1 MRNFAAAMELD
12 RHIEILLLDND
23 CVIVPGLGGFTA
35 SHVEAKY
42 DDTDGMFLPPLRTL
56 GFNPKLCVND
66 SLLVQS
72 YTEAYDI
79 SYPEACN
86 RIDSEVEELKQ
97 HIDNTGSFTLN
108 NIGTLY
114 LNGNNALA
122 FTPCE
127 SGILTP
133 GLYSLSSFEMKP
145 LSAVA
150 VQQPA
155 KTASSSSATLVM
167 PLVAPDTEE
176 LEQRKSSSADKTIQ
190 IKLSVLRNVAAA
202 VIAVIIF
209 FALALPV
216 ENSNNYISTSSVGGF
231 TEMMTAGSQSSARQ
245 SKAQLSQTSP
255 AQHNVQDRVEAAVE
269 EKMCQ
274 EKTSEKPSTQVS
286 VPTDNY
292 YCIVL
297 ASRVSRTNAQAFVEQ
312 LHASGHAEAKVL
324 TEHGKSAKVVYGQ
337 YASAAEAQS
346 RLSGMRS
353 QKEFKEAWVY
363 HVN

>member
-1 MRNFAAAMELD
+1 MELD

-35 SHVEAKY
+35 GHVDAKY

-56 GFNPKLCVND
+56 GFNPRLCVND

-79 SYPEACN
+79 SYPEACT

-97 HIDNTGSFTLN
+97 HINNTGSFTLN

-114 LNGNNALA
+114 LNDNNAIA

-133 GLYSLSSFEMKP
+133 SLYSLSSFEMKP
-145 LSAVA
+145 LSAAA
-150 VQQPA
+150 VKPSD
-155 KTASSSSATLVM
+155 KSPVLSATSHVV
-167 PLVAPDTEE
+167 PFVAPEPVVQE
-176 LEQRKSSSADKTIQ
+176 LQESSSADKTIQ

-202 VIAVIIF
+202 IIAVIIF

-216 ENSNNYISTSSVGGF
+216 ENSNAYISTSSVGGF
-231 TEMMTAGSQSSARQ
+231 TEMMTSANHSSSRQPQAQLEHALPVHDNIESSA
-245 SKAQLSQTSP
+245 ADAQTSL
-255 AQHNVQDRVEAAVE
+255 
-269 EKMCQ
+269 
-274 EKTSEKPSTQVS
+274 EKTVEKASKQ
-286 VPTDNY
+286 PTAKAENY

-297 ASRVSRTNAQAFVEQ
+297 ASRVSHANAQAFVEQ
-312 LHASGHAEAKVL
+312 LHAAGHAEAAVL
-324 TEHGKSAKVVYGQ
+324 SEKGKSAKVVYGQ
-337 YASAAEAQS
+337 YTSAADAQH
-346 RLSGMRS
+346 RLAAMRGE
-353 QKEFKEAWVY
+353 KEFKEAWVY
-363 HVN
+363 HVD

>member
-1 MRNFAAAMELD
+1 MRNFALAMELD

-35 SHVEAKY
+35 GHVDAKY

-97 HIDNTGSFTLN
+97 HINNTGSFTLN

-114 LNGNNALA
+114 LNDNNAIA

-133 GLYSLSSFEMKP
+133 SLYSLSSFEMKP
-145 LSAVA
+145 LSVA
-150 VQQPA
+150 EVRQSDKSNAP
-155 KTASSSSATLVM
+155 SSSSLVV
-167 PLVAPDTEE
+167 PFVASDPVAAESQE
-176 LEQRKSSSADKTIQ
+176 SSAADKTIQ

-202 VIAVIIF
+202 IIAVIIF

-216 ENSNNYISTSSVGGF
+216 ENSNAYISTSSVGGF
-231 TEMMTAGSQSSARQ
+231 TEMMTSGSRPSVRQ
-245 SKAQLSQTSP
+245 SQAQLEQISP
-255 AQHNVQDRVEAAVE
+255 VQDNVEASTPKTKVA
-269 EKMCQ
+269 Q
-274 EKTSEKPSTQVS
+274 EKTPEKTTKQTTVQLGNSH
-286 VPTDNY
+286 
-292 YCIVL
+292 CIVL
-297 ASRVSRTNAQAFVEQ
+297 ASRVSQTNAQAYVER
-312 LHASGHAEAKVL
+312 LHAAGHAGEML
-324 TEHGKSAKVVYGQ
+324 QG
-337 YASAAEAQS
+337 
-346 RLSGMRS
+346 L
-353 QKEFKEAWVY
+353 FI
-363 HVN
+363 

>member
-1 MRNFAAAMELD
+1 MELD

-35 SHVEAKY
+35 GHVDAKY

-56 GFNPKLCVND
+56 GFNPRLCVND

-79 SYPEACN
+79 SYPEACT

-97 HIDNTGSFTLN
+97 HINNTGSFTLN

-114 LNGNNALA
+114 LNDNNAIA

-133 GLYSLSSFEMKP
+133 SLYSLSSFEMKP
-145 LSAVA
+145 LSAAA
-150 VQQPA
+150 VKPTD
-155 KTASSSSATLVM
+155 KSPVLSATSHVV
-167 PLVAPDTEE
+167 PFAASEPVVPE
-176 LEQRKSSSADKTIQ
+176 LQESSTADKTIQ

-202 VIAVIIF
+202 IIAVIIF

-216 ENSNNYISTSSVGGF
+216 ENSNAYISTSSVGGF
-231 TEMMTAGSQSSARQ
+231 TEMMTSTNLPSTRQ
-245 SKAQLSQTSP
+245 SQTQLEQVSPVHDNIEHSTADAQTSP
-255 AQHNVQDRVEAAVE
+255 
-269 EKMCQ
+269 
-274 EKTSEKPSTQVS
+274 EKTPEEASKQTS
-286 VPTDNY
+286 VKAENY

-297 ASRVSRTNAQAFVEQ
+297 ASRVSHANAQAFVEQ
-312 LHASGHAEAKVL
+312 LHAAGHAEATVL
-324 TEHGKSAKVVYGQ
+324 SEKGKSAKVVYGQ
-337 YASAAEAQS
+337 YTSAADAQH
-346 RLSGMRS
+346 RLAAMRGE
-353 QKEFKEAWVY
+353 KEFKEAWVY
-363 HVN
+363 HVD